1 MVVKVI
7 GEVEAKN
14 EYGYVGA
21 IPRGEYDVTV
31 SGLVFLKG
39 TINKW
44 TLFLSVFQKA
54 VEEKKIE
61 VLRDF

>member
-1 MVVKVI
+1 MIVKVV
-7 GEVEAKN
+7 GNVEAKN

-21 IPRGEYDVTV
+21 IPRGEYEVTV

-44 TLFLSVFQKA
+44 TLFLSTFQKA
-54 VEEKKIE
+54 VEENKIKIIS
-61 VLRDF
+61 L